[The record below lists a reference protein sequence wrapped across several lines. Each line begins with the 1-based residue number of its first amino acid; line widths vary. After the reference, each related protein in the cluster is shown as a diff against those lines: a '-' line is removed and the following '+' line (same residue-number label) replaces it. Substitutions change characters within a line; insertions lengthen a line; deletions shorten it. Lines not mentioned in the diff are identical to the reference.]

1 MDVSKNNA
9 KLLNLIW
16 FHIILNIY
24 DFAISLIVYIQD
36 TNRLKRIETRLFTGY
51 WKCDMASLF
60 WDCNSE
66 LLTGKNCS
74 KIIAC
79 KEKGLQVDHS
89 WHSHITSPTLAV
101 QKNSLDCTKALGRL
115 ILIKSFGQCL
125 KKLLSRIKEKSIS
138 EIVAFTFNA
147 KSSAITF
154 LVLFLFFP
162 FRHFFWKGCR
172 YLFSKRFIM
181 SYQKSVWPRSDSFL
195 GHIKVFP

>member
-154 LVLFLFFP
+154 LVLFLFFS
-162 FRHFFWKGCR
+162 FSSLVLKG
-172 YLFSKRFIM
+172 LP
-181 SYQKSVWPRSDSFL
+181 KSFQ
-195 GHIKVFP
+195 